1 MTKFF
6 CLLLLGATVF
16 SAHALTKNEAALIQA
31 AEKGDLDKI
40 KKVLKAFDKKK
51 DNIDAYQSQQRV
63 SGEEGIMIIP
73 PGLSALQEAVKRGH
87 LEAVKALLAAG
98 AAPND
103 RCTLGYAEK
112 DEIAEALLK
121 AEATG
126 IPCSAV
132 TTDLILNNKIKLLAR
147 LLEQGLDVNAANT
160 ENAYSGDSPSP
171 IAFAAEH
178 GKVEIVE
185 LLIRHKADVNASN
198 TYGTPLA
205 KATEQLDFF
214 RNGDGKTWQDAKSRL
229 KAYEQIIRL
238 LKAAGAK

>member
-1 MTKFF
+1 MPKFF
-6 CLLLLGATVF
+6 CLLLLSAAVF

-31 AEKGDLDKI
+31 AEKGDLNKI

-73 PGLSALQEAVKRGH
+73 PGLSALQEAVKGGH
-87 LEAVKALLAAG
+87 VEAGKALLAAG

-112 DEIAEALLK
+112 DEISDVLLK

-132 TTDLILNNKIKLLAR
+132 VTDLILNNKIKLLTR
-147 LLEQGLDVNAANT
+147 LLEHGLDANAANT
-160 ENAYSGDSPSP
+160 ENDYGGHSPSP
-171 IAFAAEH
+171 IAFAVEH

-185 LLIRHKADVNASN
+185 LLIRHKADVNTSN
-198 TYGTPLA
+198 IYGTPLT
-205 KATEQLDFF
+205 KAAEQLAFF
-214 RNGDGKTWQDAKSRL
+214 RDGDGKTWQDAQGRV
-229 KAYEQIIRL
+229 KAYEKIIKL

>member
-1 MTKFF
+1 MPKFF
-6 CLLLLGATVF
+6 CVLLLVAAPFAV
-16 SAHALTKNEAALIQA
+16 HALTKTEAALIQA
-31 AEKGDLDKI
+31 AEKGDVNKI

-51 DNIDAYQSQQRV
+51 DSIDAYQSQRKV

-73 PGLSALQEAVKRGH
+73 PGLSALQEAVKGGH
-87 LEAVKALLAAG
+87 VEAVKALLAAG

-112 DEIAEALLK
+112 DEIAEILLK

-126 IPCSAV
+126 IPCSLV
-132 TTDLILNNKIKLLAR
+132 VTDLILSNKIKMLAR
-147 LLEQGLDVNAANT
+147 LLEHGLDVNAANT
-160 ENAYSGDSPSP
+160 ENAYSGDSPAP

-198 TYGTPLA
+198 IYGTPLA

-214 RNGDGKTWQDAKSRL
+214 RNGDGKTWQDAKLRV
-229 KAYEQIIRL
+229 KAYEQIIKL